1 MTVVAVAGALANKW
15 GNGGE
20 AWIRTS
26 WVRGLA
32 HLGVDAWLVEEIDAT
47 TCTDDHGRPCEPADS
62 IQVAWFGTM
71 ARHFGLESRAA
82 LWLRTGQSGRTGQ
95 TGQLGRTGRAP
106 GEVLWGDQATPSL
119 LADTTDVVLNVG
131 GHLDARALA
140 PRARAVYVDIDPGW
154 SQSWLASDPAGRS
167 GHDAFYSVAVHL
179 GRPGCSLDTVGLDWR
194 PIRQPVV
201 LADWPNVPLRAD
213 ARFTTVATWRHPF
226 GSPEGMTG
234 PNVLKHHEFRRII
247 DLPTRSPET
256 HELALR
262 IDAAD
267 AGDRRRLEEHGWL
280 VQDAADVAGTPDA
293 FRDYIQGSRAELS
306 AAQGIYV
313 HSRSGWFSDRSVR
326 YLASGRPV
334 VVQDTGLAEC
344 YPVGEGLL
352 PFCDVDDILLA
363 EAALARDYEA
373 HAQAARDIAQ
383 RFFDADVVL
392 SRLLDEVAA

>member
-1 MTVVAVAGALANKW
+1 MTVIAVAGALANKW

-32 HLGVDAWLVEEIDAT
+32 RLGVDAWLVEEIDAA
-47 TCTDDHGRPCEPADS
+47 TCTDDDGRPCEPADS
-62 IQVAWFGTM
+62 TQVAWFGAM
-71 ARHFGLESRAA
+71 ARRFALEDRAV
-82 LWLRTGQSGRTGQ
+82 LRLRTGRDGQ
-95 TGQLGRTGRAP
+95 AGHVGPTGRIP
-106 GEVLWGDQATPSL
+106 GDVLWGDRAAPAL
-119 LADTTDVVLNVG
+119 MADTADVVLNVG
-131 GHLDARALA
+131 GHLDVRLLA
-140 PRARAVYVDIDPGW
+140 PRAHAVFVDIDPGW

-179 GRPGCSLDTVGLDWR
+179 GRPGCSLDTAGLDWR

-201 LADWPNVPLRAD
+201 LEDWPMVPLPDD

-226 GSPEGMTG
+226 GSPAGVTG
-234 PNVLKHHEFRRII
+234 PNVLKHHEFRKIV
-247 DLPTRSPET
+247 DLPTRSPES

-267 AGDRRRLEEHGWL
+267 DGDRRRLEAHGWL
-280 VQDAADVAGTPDA
+280 VRDAGDVAGTPDT
-293 FRDYIQGSRAELS
+293 FRDYVQGSRAELS

-352 PFCDVDDILLA
+352 PFDDVDDILAA
-363 EAALARDYEA
+363 EASLARDYGA
-373 HAQAARDIAQ
+373 HAQAARDIAE